1 MSKAERL
8 IDDDVKKTADTEA
21 LRDLFYNKRTGLG
34 SFDKLW
40 RKVKKEG
47 LDFTQKEVKDFLSK
61 QRTAQI
67 TKDFKKPK
75 QFTTIRAPRP
85 GANLQM
91 DLMFFKPKVTG
102 KTGVLNVID
111 VHSRKAWSV
120 PIANKKEA
128 TVLAA
133 FKPILQEIVSD
144 GKEVRHVNS
153 DEGTEFVSVWKL
165 LESNGVQIHKS
176 RKEEFSK
183 NAIVERFNRTLR
195 RLMDAYIVE
204 FGRQGLIED
213 WGEIVGNYNEDF
225 HRTIK
230 AEPQEVWDGDA
241 KNKQEYEDVKYDFVK
256 GDRVRVLYK
265 KELFEKGTYGWEP
278 QLYQITRILRTGE
291 FNTLEQKHFVSP
303 VLASGLGAEKSD
315 WYMGYELQKA
325 EGDEVSAA
333 RSEQKVKR
341 SEAKAKKQTAQEK
354 QKRKLAKEGLDDAPS
369 VRPRKRKPKRQAQVT
384 QKLVGKRIAVK
395 WASKGGNNFILT
407 AGKTGPSEFY
417 SGKVVSFDPV
427 DNRFQVLFD
436 DQKSRRYTVNLTDP
450 LSKDYVP
457 PANWKLI

>member
-1 MSKAERL
+1 MSKEERL
-8 IDDDVKKTADTEA
+8 IDDDMKKTKDASA
-21 LRDLFYNKRTGLG
+21 LRDLFYSKRTGLG

-47 LDFTQKEVKDFLSK
+47 LDFTQKEVKYFLSK

-75 QFTTIRAPRP
+75 NFTTIRAPRP
-85 GANLQM
+85 GTNLQM
-91 DLMFFKPKVTG
+91 DLMFFTPKASG

-128 TVLAA
+128 TVLKA
-133 FKPILQEIVSD
+133 FTPILAEIAKG
-144 GKEVRHVNS
+144 GKNVRHVNS
-153 DEGTEFVSVWKL
+153 DDGSEFVSMWRL
-165 LESNGVQIHKS
+165 LESNGVQLHRS

-195 RLMDAYIVE
+195 RLMDAYTVE
-204 FGRQGLIED
+204 FGRASLMED
-213 WGEIVGNYNEDF
+213 WSELVGNYNEDY

-230 AEPQEVWDGDA
+230 AEPQEVWDGED
-241 KNKQEYEDVKYDFVK
+241 KNKQDYNDIKYGFVK
-256 GDRVRVLYK
+256 GDNVRALYK

-278 QLYQITRILRTGE
+278 QLYQITRILRTGD
-291 FNTLEQKHFVSP
+291 FNTLEQKHFLAPLS
-303 VLASGLGAEKSD
+303 ASGELGAEKPD

-325 EGDEVSAA
+325 DGDEVSAE

-341 SEAKAKKQTAQEK
+341 SEAQVKKKNAEAKQQ
-354 QKRKLAKEGLDDAPS
+354 RKLAKEGLDDAPAI
-369 VRPRKRKPKRQAQVT
+369 RKRKPERQAQTT

-395 WASKGGNNFILT
+395 WANKGGKNFILT

-417 SGKVVSFDPV
+417 SGKVAAFSPGS
-427 DNRFQVLFD
+427 NRFQVVFD
-436 DQKSRRYTVNLTDP
+436 DQKSKRYTVNLTDP

-457 PANWKLI
+457 PANWKRI